1 MQTTLELRAL
11 LEACLIPR
19 TERLLALQAIKSHS
33 NECNRLRLQGS
44 KDDFSMMEQLVT
56 AQTELIKQ

>member
-19 TERLLALQAIKSHS
+19 IERQLALQAIKSHS
-33 NECNRLRLQGS
+33 NECNQLRSQGS
-44 KDDFSMMEQLVT
+44 KDDFLMKVPLET
-56 AQTELIKQ
+56 AQTELTKP